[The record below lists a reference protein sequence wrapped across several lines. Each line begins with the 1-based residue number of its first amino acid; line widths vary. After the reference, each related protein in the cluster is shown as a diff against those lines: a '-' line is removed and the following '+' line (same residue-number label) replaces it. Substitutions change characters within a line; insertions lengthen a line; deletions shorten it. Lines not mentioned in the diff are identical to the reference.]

1 LVIGRLNVRHL
12 NESTPFIF
20 NAVVVGTNQL
30 NHIALRQRRYQEME
44 WDAQKALFGL
54 EPDASF
60 LGMPYVPRIEKSG
73 QV

>member
-1 LVIGRLNVRHL
+1 MRKDDTLDKNHSLFFLGLNANAIVDKEKTVPGDGVGR
-12 NESTPFIF
+12 T
-20 NAVVVGTNQL
+20 
-30 NHIALRQRRYQEME
+30 
-44 WDAQKALFGL
+44 KALFGL